1 MPLIKVKNLSKEFK
15 VYKRKKGFL
24 GSIQNLFSRE
34 HTVIKAVNDISFEVE
49 KGELIGYIGPNGAGK
64 STTVKMLTGIL
75 VPTRGE
81 IDVAGLVPHKKRKEN
96 AKRIGVVFGQR
107 TQLWWDL
114 PVIESFEL
122 LKHIYKV
129 PDSLYKENMEIFT
142 ELLDLN
148 KFINTPVRKLSLGQR
163 MRSDIVASLL
173 HNPDILYL
181 DEPTIGLDII
191 AKEKIRDFIKKIN
204 KERKVTVILTTHDL
218 IDIEKVSK
226 RIMIIDYG
234 KIIYDGSI
242 NKIRQR
248 FGKFRTLVVDLNE
261 DYKDLKVSSAELV
274 RRENR
279 RLWLKFNREE
289 VTASKLIS
297 QIAERYNIR
306 DLTIEEPEIES
317 IVKKIY
323 EEGL

>member
-1 MPLIKVKNLSKEFK
+1 MPLIKVKNLTKEFK

-24 GSIQNLFSRE
+24 GSIQNLFSRK
-34 HTVIKAVNDISFEVE
+34 HTIIKAVNNISFEVE
-49 KGELIGYIGPNGAGK
+49 KGDIIGYIGPNGAGK

-75 VPTRGE
+75 VPTSGE
-81 IDVAGLVPHKKRKEN
+81 IDVRGLVPYKRRKEN

-163 MRSDIVASLL
+163 MRSDIAASLL

-191 AKEKIRDFIKKIN
+191 AKGRIRDFIKKIN
-204 KERKVTVILTTHDL
+204 EERKVTIILTTHDL
-218 IDIEKVSK
+218 IDVERLCPK
-226 RIMIIDYG
+226 IMIIDQG
-234 KIIYDGSI
+234 RIIYNGSL
-242 NKIRQR
+242 NKIKQR

-261 DYKDLKVSSAELV
+261 DHKDFKVDSAELIG
-274 RRENR
+274 REDR

-289 VTASKLIS
+289 ISASKLIS
-297 QIAERYNIR
+297 KITEQYDIK

>member
-1 MPLIKVKNLSKEFK
+1 MPLIKVKNLTKEFK

-24 GSIQNLFSRE
+24 GSLQNLFSRK
-34 HTVIKAVNDISFEVE
+34 HTIIKAVNNISFEVE
-49 KGELIGYIGPNGAGK
+49 KGDIIGYIGPNGAGK

-75 VPTRGE
+75 VPTSGGIEVRGL
-81 IDVAGLVPHKKRKEN
+81 IPYKRRKEN

-148 KFINTPVRKLSLGQR
+148 KFINTPVRKLSLGQK
-163 MRSDIVASLL
+163 MRSDIAASLL
-173 HNPDILYL
+173 HSPDILYL
-181 DEPTIGLDII
+181 DEPTIGLDIM

-218 IDIEKVSK
+218 IDVERVCPK
-226 RIMIIDYG
+226 IMIIDQG
-234 KIIYDGSI
+234 KIIYNGSI
-242 NKIRQR
+242 NKIKQR

-261 DYKDLKVSSAELV
+261 DHKDFKVGRAELV
-274 RRENR
+274 KRKNR
-279 RLWLKFNREE
+279 RLWLKFNREKI
-289 VTASKLIS
+289 TASKLIS
-297 QIAERYNIR
+297 KITGQYDIK